1 MESTTISPHRISAGK
16 LVFGLAL
23 VTVGLL
29 AFFDAIDFGTPD
41 RLWRLWPLVLIALG
55 LASEIDALRVRKN
68 EGGGFLLGVGVWF
81 LAGMQHWFGLTVRT
95 AFPLGV
101 VVLGAS
107 LVLHAIVDLPETK
120 ESKETEEKED
130 E

>member
-1 MESTTISPHRISAGK
+1 MESTTVSPHRISAGK

-23 VTVGLL
+23 VAVGLL
-29 AFFDAIDFGTPD
+29 AFFDAIDLGAPE
-41 RLWRLWPLVLIALG
+41 RLWRLWPVILIALG
-55 LASEIDALRVRKN
+55 LASEVDALRVRKN
-68 EGGGFLLGVGVWF
+68 EGGGFMLGVGVWF
-81 LAGMQHWFGLTVRT
+81 LAGMQHWFGLSVRT

-101 VVLGAS
+101 VVVGAS

-120 ESKETEEKED
+120 ETKEKED